1 MYVAFPRSD
10 YYEDPAPS
18 SGHQQTARLAAA
30 GLAGRPEGDPK
41 TVPTFTTNR

>member
-10 YYEDPAPS
+10 YYENSAPS
-18 SGHQQTARLAAA
+18 SGHQQTACLAAA
-30 GLAGRPEGDPK
+30 DLAGRREGDPT